1 MKNLSYTNTLR
12 IKKMSNIKINP
23 AIKITSKITGLTQ
36 QEITGII
43 AVSQKK
49 RFPAPSPRPIAISDR
64 LNAYN
69 GVLSKIDPSKIIR
82 FIPNPT
88 VTLTP
93 AAPRSPDGKG
103 SIGLMTSDANGS
115 CYWDTDPNFSETGTI
130 QMPNFMEGYIF
141 LTFPTISGNNYALE
155 LQLTMGAIPAQTLTG
170 RWEIYGPNCL
180 VLFQAATPAQTI
192 ITGFKATDEKSMVL
206 ISYTPSYDPKTVFG
220 GARFL
225 GCTLT
230 QL

>member
-1 MKNLSYTNTLR
+1 
-12 IKKMSNIKINP
+12 MSNIKINP
-23 AIKITSKITGLTQ
+23 AIKITPKITGLTQ

-43 AVSQKK
+43 AQSRKK
-49 RFPAPSPRPIAISDR
+49 RFPAPEPRLIAISDQAQ
-64 LNAYN
+64 AYK
-69 GVLSKIDPSKIIR
+69 GVLSKIDPSKIIQV
-82 FIPNPT
+82 IPNPT

-93 AAPRSPDGKG
+93 AAPRSTDGKG
-103 SIGLMTSDANGS
+103 SIGLVTSDANGS

-130 QMPNFMEGYIF
+130 QMPNFMDGCIF
-141 LTFPTISGNNYALE
+141 LTFPTISGSNYALE
-155 LQLTMGAIPAQTLTG
+155 LQLTIGAIPAQTLSG
-170 RWEIYGPNCL
+170 RWEIYGPNCM

-192 ITGFKATDEKSMVL
+192 ITGFKATDKKSMVL
-206 ISYTPSYDPKTVFG
+206 ISYTPSYDTKNVFG